1 MEHLSQHFSDQRWVD
16 FARGV
21 GTIDANNRI
30 KTHLAAECGECKISH
45 ERWRQV
51 ARLST
56 AEATYDPPENLVHLV
71 KVGFSHKTTPE
82 PQKWTLADLVFDSF
96 AQPLPAG
103 IRSGASN
110 ASATGVGGVRVWQM
124 VHEAEGL
131 TVDLRFTHRAQSKA
145 VQLVGQVFDK
155 QATRPLQQSAIVELS
170 TDEGQVVATTVV
182 SPLGEFHI
190 EFAATSQLILSV
202 KAVERNTVRIQLVNV
217 SLR

>member
-30 KTHLAAECGECKISH
+30 KAHLAVECGECKISQK
-45 ERWRQV
+45 RWREV
-51 ARLST
+51 ARLAA
-56 AEATYDPPENLVHLV
+56 AEATYDPPDNLVHLV
-71 KVGFSHKTTPE
+71 KVGFSHKATPE
-82 PQKWTLADLVFDSF
+82 PQKWTLANLIFDSF

-110 ASATGVGGVRVWQM
+110 ASAPGVGGVRVWQM

-131 TVDLRFTHRAQSKA
+131 TVDLRFSHRTQSKA

-155 QATRPLQQSAIVELS
+155 HATRPLQQSAFVELS
-170 TDEGQVVATTVV
+170 TDEGQVVAATVV

-190 EFAATSQLILSV
+190 EFAATNQLILSV
-202 KAVERNTVRIQLVNV
+202 KAFERNTVRIQLVNV
-217 SLR
+217 SLK

>member
-21 GTIDANNRI
+21 GTIDADNLI

-45 ERWRQV
+45 DRWRQV
-51 ARLST
+51 ARLAA

-71 KVGFSHKTTPE
+71 KVGFSHKTTSE
-82 PQKWTLADLVFDSF
+82 PQKWTLANLVFDSF
-96 AQPLPAG
+96 ARPLPAG
-103 IRSGASN
+103 VRIGASN

-131 TVDLRFTHRAQSKA
+131 TVDLRFSHRTSSKA

-155 QATRPLQQSAIVELS
+155 QATRPLQQSAIIELS
-170 TDEGQVVATTVV
+170 TDKGQVVATTVV

-190 EFAATSQLILSV
+190 EFAATNQLFLSV

>member
-1 MEHLSQHFSDQRWVD
+1 MEHLSQHFSDRRWVD

-21 GTIDANNRI
+21 GTIDVNNRI

-131 TVDLRFTHRAQSKA
+131 TVDLRFSHRAQSKA

-170 TDEGQVVATTVV
+170 TDEGQVVAATVV

-190 EFAATSQLILSV
+190 EFAATNQLFLSV